1 MNMNLDKARVERCIT
16 EYILIIRA
24 CKKNRVGSPE
34 DLLELNRIFKTL
46 LDYIATG
53 EMTSAEDFALA
64 TAKIVM
70 KYAPKETMSFDD
82 YFKSAVDEV
91 MIKKAVS
98 VLNIIRNELLN

>member
-1 MNMNLDKARVERCIT
+1 M
-16 EYILIIRA
+16 
-24 CKKNRVGSPE
+24 
-34 DLLELNRIFKTL
+34 NRIFKTL

-53 EMTSAEDFALA
+53 EMSSDEDYALA

-98 VLNIIRNELLN
+98 ILNIIRNELLN